1 MCSASDILITIGKRV
16 LGNCQSMSERRIRIS
31 EGIEILLAEA
41 ALPLTMGLA
50 GLLKYLLSSGET
62 KLGFLG

>member
-1 MCSASDILITIGKRV
+1 
-16 LGNCQSMSERRIRIS
+16 MSERRIRIS
-31 EGIEILLAEA
+31 EGMEILLAEA

-62 KLGFLG
+62 KLGLLG